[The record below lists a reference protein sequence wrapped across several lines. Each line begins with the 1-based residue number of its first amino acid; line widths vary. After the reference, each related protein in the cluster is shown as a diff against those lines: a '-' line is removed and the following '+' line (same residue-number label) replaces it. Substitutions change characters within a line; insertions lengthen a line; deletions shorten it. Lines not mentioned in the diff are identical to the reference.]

1 MEALPP
7 STIVCCTRCVRTTY
21 ESIVP
26 SWAAEEAAA
35 VLLSQKYLLQTPVEV
50 SLPSCPASLWAARCS
65 YYLGVLHVTC
75 PPCTL
80 IRLVLAVV
88 LAASPPELGCRGTRF
103 EFESILSNYYVFM
116 HVLHACY
123 M

>member
-1 MEALPP
+1 MLHAVRSPDLRVYRTVLGLQGSGAALRKIFAADSCGSTSAQLPSVTVGCTVQLPRVVTCYLPP
-7 STIVCCTRCVRTTY
+7 
-21 ESIVP
+21 VP
-26 SWAAEEAAA
+26 L
-35 VLLSQKYLLQTPVEV
+35 V
-50 SLPSCPASLWAARCS
+50 
-65 YYLGVLHVTC
+65 
-75 PPCTL
+75 
-80 IRLVLAVV
+80 RLVLAVV